1 MDEKMKEP
9 EDDGDQEEE
18 EKEKDEKEKEQR
30 IEQSMKSNL
39 ECFNS
44 IDKTQHNILDDYDL
58 RGFKR
63 YSYLLHHQPSTE
75 TDSFEMFQ
83 SVGSTKFLE
92 NLDDFKHS
100 TSGSWKSVLSS
111 FEDIG
116 TNHNNFKITTTTN
129 NNNNNHYHQIIEV
142 SPHSLKPI
150 KAQPN
155 SSSSTTTTTS
165 TATSTTMNVPSN
177 QQIQT
182 EDLQT
187 SKEQSDCSFK
197 SINNTLIDN
206 SSSINDPNEQHCHL
220 QLDNNN
226 NNNNNHV
233 IMHKTDLFDH
243 EIRRFEVR
251 KQSRSSILSNNQFR
265 RTKFLKQKYTD
276 PNTTTTTTVTTATT
290 TTTTT
295 TCNNNSNSSISNHN
309 DTTEMMRNSLYKL
322 KRTATEHITNRYK
335 YHDRMESSLMHHH
348 HHHHHH
354 QQHHQQQH
362 HSNEN
367 SIIPDNTIIIRRKS
381 TIHCVYPRHYSDTM
395 RQDEQFNS
403 HTIDYVDKNDK
414 NSILVNSNGN
424 SNGNGNS
431 TSNLYEYDTHLNE
444 YRLSDNLK
452 SSFEK
457 EDEMKSD
464 NLLEREAHIG
474 ALALAW
480 ASGTHKPKKSPYDKH
495 TLSRETS
502 DRVQVKLRQYNHTT
516 NNNNHSKSSIMNPEN
531 FKFNDYTTNSSKK
544 NRMTLSTLRE
554 LSTSIF
560 TPSKRNLI
568 TSFTHH
574 PNVTHRQK
582 AHYSIHET
590 DNLVHSNSTYRP
602 NHDGSNIPT
611 IANTTTTTTTTITT
625 TQNNNSSSNS
635 NKTDHHLIPHSI
647 KQAIIRNTAKI
658 AISPILNTNEENDNH
673 SYNSIDPICELDQL
687 EPFNRKD
694 DHLHESHSIEQ
705 SSQYRQQQ
713 QQQQQ
718 QLQQSEELRKL
729 IDNESQRMIHSQKSS
744 LQSEQLHDINDIFE
758 TNNNNNNNDET
769 NRPIGIRAKI
779 RRNAED
785 LRSLYGTSGP
795 LGSVQPT
802 MNYKTSNRG
811 IGWRLHWRKIFNE
824 RRRKLADYSLFF
836 AVMGILLMV
845 FELEMIMAKVYLR
858 TSIYSILVKSLISAS
873 TLILVGLTLVY
884 HAVDVQLFC
893 INNCIEDW
901 RIAMN
906 CRKISLTL
914 IEVFICLVHPPPILS
929 NYNIY
934 SYRNSYYTASTLKS
948 FKQFDDVLNDQ
959 EPLSSSSSS
968 SIPMNS
974 YYNRPITTLIYDSI
988 LDNHTQRLN
997 DYLPFPSVPFIN
1009 DHHNDIHY
1017 DDKPVPMI
1025 ILELTFSIP
1034 MFLRLYLIFRV
1045 LLLHSTM
1052 FTDAGSRSIGALN
1065 RVKINVRFVLKTLA
1079 TVCPGTML
1087 LIFILSMWIV
1097 TSWIMRVCEREQNK
1111 EYEKLL
1117 NSMWLIAV
1125 TFLSIG
1131 YGDMVPNTNCGRA
1144 ISVLAGV
1151 MGSACTALVVAVVA
1165 RKLELTRAEKHVHN
1179 FMQDNKFYKNL
1190 RHSAANV
1197 LRETWLFYK
1206 YTRLVKRV
1214 KPGRVRRHQR
1224 KFLTAISR
1232 LRKAKDNQR
1241 KLKEDANSMVD
1252 LAKLQTSIYETVN
1265 HIRAD
1270 QTIFVQRLVGVEKCM
1285 TSIQVNI
1292 NNSLDIVLLVF
1303 SY

>member
-9 EDDGDQEEE
+9 EDNGDEEEEEE
-18 EKEKDEKEKEQR
+18 EKEKEQR
-30 IEQSMKSNL
+30 TEQSMKSNS
-39 ECFNS
+39 ECSNS
-44 IDKTQHNILDDYDL
+44 IYKTQHNILDDYDL

-63 YSYLLHHQPSTE
+63 YSYLLHYHQPSTE

-100 TSGSWKSVLSS
+100 TSGSWKSVISS

-116 TNHNNFKITTTTN
+116 TNHNNFKISNNHN
-129 NNNNNHYHQIIEV
+129 NNNYHQIIEV
-142 SPHSLKPI
+142 FPHSLKPI
-150 KAQPN
+150 EAETN
-155 SSSSTTTTTS
+155 SSSSTTTTT
-165 TATSTTMNVPSN
+165 TMTTTTTSNTLNVPSN
-177 QQIQT
+177 QLIQID
-182 EDLQT
+182 DLQI
-187 SKEQSDCSFK
+187 SKEQFDCSLK

-206 SSSINDPNEQHCHL
+206 SSSINDPNEQHYHL

-226 NNNNNHV
+226 DNNSNV
-233 IMHKTDLFDH
+233 IIHKTDLLDH

-265 RTKFLKQKYTD
+265 RPKFPKQKYTD
-276 PNTTTTTTVTTATT
+276 PNTTTTTTTT
-290 TTTTT
+290 TTSN
-295 TCNNNSNSSISNHN
+295 NNNSSSSNHN
-309 DTTEMMRNSLYKL
+309 DTTEMMHKSLYKL

-335 YHDRMESSLMHHH
+335 YHDRIESSLMHHH
-348 HHHHHH
+348 HHHP
-354 QQHHQQQH
+354 
-362 HSNEN
+362 NEN
-367 SIIPDNTIIIRRKS
+367 SIIPDNAIIIRRKS
-381 TIHCVYPRHYSDTM
+381 TIHCLYPRHYSDSM
-395 RQDEQFNS
+395 KQDEQFNT
-403 HTIDYVDKNDK
+403 HTIDYGDKNDK
-414 NSILVNSNGN
+414 NSIIGN

-431 TSNLYEYDTHLNE
+431 NNNLYEYDTHLKE

-502 DRVQVKLRQYNHTT
+502 DRIQVKLRQSNHT
-516 NNNNHSKSSIMNPEN
+516 NNNYSKSSIMNPEI

-544 NRMTLSTLRE
+544 NRMTLSTLRQ

-568 TSFTHH
+568 TSSTHH
-574 PNVTHRQK
+574 QNVAHRQK

-590 DNLVHSNSTYRP
+590 DSLVHSNSTYRP

-611 IANTTTTTTTTITT
+611 ITNTTTTTTTNT
-625 TQNNNSSSNS
+625 TQNNNSSSSSNS

-658 AISPILNTNEENDNH
+658 AISPILNTNEKNDNH

-687 EPFNRKD
+687 EQFNRKD
-694 DHLHESHSIEQ
+694 DHLHETHSIEQ
-705 SSQYRQQQ
+705 STQYRQQQ
-713 QQQQQ
+713 QQQHT
-718 QLQQSEELRKL
+718 EELRKL
-729 IDNESQRMIHSQKSS
+729 IDNESQQMIHSQKSS
-744 LQSEQLHDINDIFE
+744 LQSEQLNDINDRFE
-758 TNNNNNNNDET
+758 TNNNNNTDDDET

-959 EPLSSSSSS
+959 EPLSFSSSSSSSSLSS

-974 YYNRPITTLIYDSI
+974 YYSRPITTSIYDSI

-997 DYLPFPSVPFIN
+997 DYIPFPSVPFIN
-1009 DHHNDIHY
+1009 DHHDDIHY

-1232 LRKAKDNQR
+1232 TAIDQSL
-1241 KLKEDANSMVD
+1241 VD
-1252 LAKLQTSIYETVN
+1252 ICASCT
-1265 HIRAD
+1265 D
-1270 QTIFVQRLVGVEKCM
+1270 C
-1285 TSIQVNI
+1285 
-1292 NNSLDIVLLVF
+1292 LDIALSHKLYKQKWMVA
-1303 SY
+1303 SDGI

>member
-1 MDEKMKEP
+1 MDEKVKEL
-9 EDDGDQEEE
+9 EDDEEEEE
-18 EKEKDEKEKEQR
+18 EKEEGRKEQTT
-30 IEQSMKSNL
+30 ENKS
-39 ECFNS
+39 EYS
-44 IDKTQHNILDDYDL
+44 SEIQKAPHSILDDYDL

-63 YSYLLHHQPSTE
+63 FSYLFHHQPSTE

-83 SVGSTKFLE
+83 SVSSTKFLE

-100 TSGSWKSVLSS
+100 TSGSWKSVISS
-111 FEDIG
+111 FEDV
-116 TNHNNFKITTTTN
+116 NTTN
-129 NNNNNHYHQIIEV
+129 NSNNHKNNHHQTPE
-142 SPHSLKPI
+142 
-150 KAQPN
+150 A
-155 SSSSTTTTTS
+155 SSYSSKS
-165 TATSTTMNVPSN
+165 MEAKSN
-177 QQIQT
+177 
-182 EDLQT
+182 
-187 SKEQSDCSFK
+187 
-197 SINNTLIDN
+197 IDN
-206 SSSINDPNEQHCHL
+206 SSHTTMNAQLKQEPQTDDLQNVKEHL
-220 QLDNNN
+220 DDSFKSLSNTSKDNSSRISYPD
-226 NNNNNHV
+226 V
-233 IMHKTDLFDH
+233 TMHKTDSLDNVT
-243 EIRRFEVR
+243 RRFEVR
-251 KQSRSSILSNNQFR
+251 KHSKSSLLSNNQFR
-265 RTKFLKQKYTD
+265 RTKFLKQKYAD
-276 PNTTTTTTVTTATT
+276 PN
-290 TTTTT
+290 
-295 TCNNNSNSSISNHN
+295 NNHN
-309 DTTEMMRNSLYKL
+309 DDHDHDSTDGIPRSSSKL

-335 YHDRMESSLMHHH
+335 YHDRTESSSIHHP
-348 HHHHHH
+348 
-354 QQHHQQQH
+354 
-362 HSNEN
+362 NDN
-367 SIIPDNTIIIRRKS
+367 IPVNPIVIRRKS
-381 TIHCVYPRHYSDTM
+381 TIHCLYPRHYSDAM
-395 RQDEQFNS
+395 KQDECLNS
-403 HTIDYVDKNDK
+403 QTMIYEDINKNDK
-414 NSILVNSNGN
+414 HSMMGMVNPNSSHSNN
-424 SNGNGNS
+424 IP
-431 TSNLYEYDTHLNE
+431 EFDTHLNE
-444 YRLSDNLK
+444 YRLSEDLK

-457 EDEMKSD
+457 EDEMKAD

-480 ASGTHKPKKSPYDKH
+480 ASGTHKSKKSPYDKYS
-495 TLSRETS
+495 LSRETS
-502 DRVQVKLRQYNHTT
+502 DRVPVKLRQHNNNNNHNYNHHHSRSTVISPDNFRFNNYTT
-516 NNNNHSKSSIMNPEN
+516 NNNMSS
-531 FKFNDYTTNSSKK
+531 K

-568 TSFTHH
+568 TSSIHH
-574 PNVTHRQK
+574 QNATHRQK
-582 AHYSIHET
+582 ACYPIDET
-590 DNLVHSNSTYRP
+590 DRLH
-602 NHDGSNIPT
+602 HDEKNIP
-611 IANTTTTTTTTITT
+611 ITTTTTT
-625 TQNNNSSSNS
+625 TQNNNSSISS
-635 NKTDHHLIPHSI
+635 SHKNKTDHHLIPQSI
-647 KQAIIRNTAKI
+647 KHAIIRNTAKI
-658 AISPILNTNEENDNH
+658 AISPILHTNEENDNDEHLHTFKPSNEH
-673 SYNSIDPICELDQL
+673 SYDSIESDQL
-687 EPFNRKD
+687 EQFNRKD
-694 DHLHESHSIEQ
+694 DHLHESHPTEEPPP
-705 SSQYRQQQ
+705 YRQQH
-713 QQQQQ
+713 
-718 QLQQSEELRKL
+718 QQSEELRKL
-729 IDNESQRMIHSQKSS
+729 VDNGSQLILHSQKSS
-744 LQSEQLHDINDIFE
+744 LQSEQLHDINGIFE
-758 TNNNNNNNDET
+758 TNDNDET

-795 LGSVQPT
+795 LGSVQPQ
-802 MNYKTSNRG
+802 MNYRSSSRG

-858 TSIYSILVKSLISAS
+858 TSIYSILIKSLISAS

-914 IEVFICLVHPPPILS
+914 IEVFICLIHPPPILS

-934 SYRNSYYTASTLKS
+934 SYRNSYYTLSTLGS
-948 FKQFDDVLNDQ
+948 FKYTNDHDVDDPADQ
-959 EPLSSSSSS
+959 ESLSSASR
-968 SIPMNS
+968 ITMKS
-974 YYNRPITTLIYDSI
+974 YYDRPMTTLLYDS
-988 LDNHTQRLN
+988 LLHNHTQRLN
-997 DYLPFPSVPFIN
+997 EYLPFTNVPYIN
-1009 DHHNDIHY
+1009 YHHSDNIHY
-1017 DDKPVPMI
+1017 DDKPVPII
-1025 ILELTFSIP
+1025 ILELIFSVP

-1079 TVCPGTML
+1079 TICPGTML

-1285 TSIQVNI
+1285 SSIQSYINQMSDTFTGIIETFGTCNNI
-1292 NNSLDIVLLVF
+1292 ATISLEDETTSSNMNVTT
-1303 SY
+1303 

>member
-9 EDDGDQEEE
+9 EDDGDEEEADEEKDKKEKEEE
-18 EKEKDEKEKEQR
+18 EEER
-30 IEQSMKSNL
+30 MEQSNKSNS
-39 ECFNS
+39 ECSNP
-44 IDKTQHNILDDYDL
+44 IYKTQYNILDDYDL

-100 TSGSWKSVLSS
+100 TSGSWKSVISS
-111 FEDIG
+111 FEDAD
-116 TNHNNFKITTTTN
+116 TNHNNFKISN
-129 NNNNNHYHQIIEV
+129 NNNINNHYHQIIEV

-150 KAQPN
+150 EAQPN
-155 SSSSTTTTTS
+155 SFSSTTTTTS
-165 TATSTTMNVPSN
+165 TATSTTMNIPSN
-177 QQIQT
+177 QQIHID
-182 EDLQT
+182 DLQT
-187 SKEQSDCSFK
+187 SKEQFNCSFK

-226 NNNNNHV
+226 NNNV
-233 IMHKTDLFDH
+233 IMHKTDLLDH
-243 EIRRFEVR
+243 EL
-251 KQSRSSILSNNQFR
+251 Q
-265 RTKFLKQKYTD
+265 
-276 PNTTTTTTVTTATT
+276 
-290 TTTTT
+290 
-295 TCNNNSNSSISNHN
+295 
-309 DTTEMMRNSLYKL
+309 
-322 KRTATEHITNRYK
+322 HITNRYK

-348 HHHHHH
+348 H
-354 QQHHQQQH
+354 QHHQQQH

-381 TIHCVYPRHYSDTM
+381 TIHCLYPRHYSDTM

-414 NSILVNSNGN
+414 NSIIGNSN

-574 PNVTHRQK
+574 QNVTHRQK
-582 AHYSIHET
+582 AHYSIHES
-590 DNLVHSNSTYRP
+590 DNLVHSNSAYRP

-611 IANTTTTTTTTITT
+611 IANTTTTTTTITT

-658 AISPILNTNEENDNH
+658 AISPILNTNKENDNH
-673 SYNSIDPICELDQL
+673 SYNSIDPIYELDQL
-687 EPFNRKD
+687 EQFNRKD

-705 SSQYRQQQ
+705 SSYDRQQQQ

-758 TNNNNNNNDET
+758 TNNNNDET

-884 HAVDVQLFC
+884 HAVDVQQGVPVILR
-893 INNCIEDW
+893 E
-901 RIAMN
+901 
-906 CRKISLTL
+906 
-914 IEVFICLVHPPPILS
+914 LVLS
-929 NYNIY
+929 GGFDLVP
-934 SYRNSYYTASTLKS
+934 NSTKL
-948 FKQFDDVLNDQ
+948 
-959 EPLSSSSSS
+959 
-968 SIPMNS
+968 
-974 YYNRPITTLIYDSI
+974 
-988 LDNHTQRLN
+988 
-997 DYLPFPSVPFIN
+997 
-1009 DHHNDIHY
+1009 
-1017 DDKPVPMI
+1017 
-1025 ILELTFSIP
+1025 
-1034 MFLRLYLIFRV
+1034 
-1045 LLLHSTM
+1045 
-1052 FTDAGSRSIGALN
+1052 GSRVS
-1065 RVKINVRFVLKTLA
+1065 
-1079 TVCPGTML
+1079 C
-1087 LIFILSMWIV
+1087 
-1097 TSWIMRVCEREQNK
+1097 
-1111 EYEKLL
+1111 
-1117 NSMWLIAV
+1117 
-1125 TFLSIG
+1125 
-1131 YGDMVPNTNCGRA
+1131 
-1144 ISVLAGV
+1144 
-1151 MGSACTALVVAVVA
+1151 
-1165 RKLELTRAEKHVHN
+1165 
-1179 FMQDNKFYKNL
+1179 
-1190 RHSAANV
+1190 
-1197 LRETWLFYK
+1197 
-1206 YTRLVKRV
+1206 RL
-1214 KPGRVRRHQR
+1214 PP
-1224 KFLTAISR
+1224 T
-1232 LRKAKDNQR
+1232 
-1241 KLKEDANSMVD
+1241 
-1252 LAKLQTSIYETVN
+1252 
-1265 HIRAD
+1265 
-1270 QTIFVQRLVGVEKCM
+1270 TI
-1285 TSIQVNI
+1285 
-1292 NNSLDIVLLVF
+1292 
-1303 SY
+1303 

>member
-1 MDEKMKEP
+1 MDEKVKEL
-9 EDDGDQEEE
+9 EDDEEEEE
-18 EKEKDEKEKEQR
+18 EKEEGRKEQTT
-30 IEQSMKSNL
+30 ENKS
-39 ECFNS
+39 EYS
-44 IDKTQHNILDDYDL
+44 SEIQKAPHSILDDYDL

-63 YSYLLHHQPSTE
+63 FSYLFHHQPSTE

-83 SVGSTKFLE
+83 SVSSTKFLE

-100 TSGSWKSVLSS
+100 TSGSWKSVISS
-111 FEDIG
+111 FEDV
-116 TNHNNFKITTTTN
+116 NTTN
-129 NNNNNHYHQIIEV
+129 NSNNHKNNHHQTPE
-142 SPHSLKPI
+142 
-150 KAQPN
+150 A
-155 SSSSTTTTTS
+155 SSYSSKS
-165 TATSTTMNVPSN
+165 MEAKSN
-177 QQIQT
+177 
-182 EDLQT
+182 
-187 SKEQSDCSFK
+187 
-197 SINNTLIDN
+197 IDN
-206 SSSINDPNEQHCHL
+206 SSHTTMNAQLKQEPQMDDLQNVKEHL
-220 QLDNNN
+220 DDSFKSLSNTSKDNSSRISYPD
-226 NNNNNHV
+226 V
-233 IMHKTDLFDH
+233 TMHKTDSLDNVT
-243 EIRRFEVR
+243 RRFEVR
-251 KQSRSSILSNNQFR
+251 KHSKSSLLSNNQFR
-265 RTKFLKQKYTD
+265 RTKFLKQKYAD
-276 PNTTTTTTVTTATT
+276 PN
-290 TTTTT
+290 
-295 TCNNNSNSSISNHN
+295 NNHN
-309 DTTEMMRNSLYKL
+309 DDHDHDSTDGIPRSSSKL

-335 YHDRMESSLMHHH
+335 YHDRTESSSIHHP
-348 HHHHHH
+348 
-354 QQHHQQQH
+354 
-362 HSNEN
+362 NDN
-367 SIIPDNTIIIRRKS
+367 IPVNPIMIRRKS
-381 TIHCVYPRHYSDTM
+381 TIHCLYPRHYSDAM
-395 RQDEQFNS
+395 KQDECLNS
-403 HTIDYVDKNDK
+403 QTMIYEDINKNDK
-414 NSILVNSNGN
+414 YSMMGMVNPNSSHSNN
-424 SNGNGNS
+424 IP
-431 TSNLYEYDTHLNE
+431 EFDTHLNE
-444 YRLSDNLK
+444 YRLSEDLK

-457 EDEMKSD
+457 EDEMKAD

-480 ASGTHKPKKSPYDKH
+480 ASGTHKSKKSPYDKYS
-495 TLSRETS
+495 LNRETS
-502 DRVQVKLRQYNHTT
+502 DRVPVKLRQHNNNNNHNYNHHHSRSTVISPDNFRFNNYTT
-516 NNNNHSKSSIMNPEN
+516 NNNMSS
-531 FKFNDYTTNSSKK
+531 K

-568 TSFTHH
+568 TSSIHH
-574 PNVTHRQK
+574 QNATHRQK
-582 AHYSIHET
+582 ACYPIDET
-590 DNLVHSNSTYRP
+590 DRLH
-602 NHDGSNIPT
+602 HDEKNIP
-611 IANTTTTTTTTITT
+611 ITTTTTT
-625 TQNNNSSSNS
+625 TQNNNSSISS
-635 NKTDHHLIPHSI
+635 SHKNKTDHHLIPQSI
-647 KQAIIRNTAKI
+647 KHAIIRNTAKI
-658 AISPILNTNEENDNH
+658 AISPILHTNEENDNDEHLHTFKPSNEH
-673 SYNSIDPICELDQL
+673 SCDSIESDQL
-687 EPFNRKD
+687 EQFNRKD
-694 DHLHESHSIEQ
+694 DHLHESHPTEEPPP
-705 SSQYRQQQ
+705 YRQQH
-713 QQQQQ
+713 
-718 QLQQSEELRKL
+718 QQSEELRKL
-729 IDNESQRMIHSQKSS
+729 VDNGSQLILHSQKSS
-744 LQSEQLHDINDIFE
+744 LQSEQLHDINGIFE
-758 TNNNNNNNDET
+758 TNDNDET

-795 LGSVQPT
+795 LGSVQPQ
-802 MNYKTSNRG
+802 MNYRSSSRG

-858 TSIYSILVKSLISAS
+858 TSIYSILIKSLISAS

-914 IEVFICLVHPPPILS
+914 IEVFICLIHPPPILS

-934 SYRNSYYTASTLKS
+934 SYRNSYYTLSTLGK
-948 FKQFDDVLNDQ
+948 
-959 EPLSSSSSS
+959 
-968 SIPMNS
+968 
-974 YYNRPITTLIYDSI
+974 LI
-988 LDNHTQRLN
+988 
-997 DYLPFPSVPFIN
+997 FSV
-1009 DHHNDIHY
+1009 
-1017 DDKPVPMI
+1017 
-1025 ILELTFSIP
+1025 P

-1079 TVCPGTML
+1079 TICPGTML

-1252 LAKLQTSIYETVN
+1252 LAKSYINQMSDTFTGIIETFGTCNNIATISLEDETTSSNMNVT
-1265 HIRAD
+1265 
-1270 QTIFVQRLVGVEKCM
+1270 T
-1285 TSIQVNI
+1285 
-1292 NNSLDIVLLVF
+1292 
-1303 SY
+1303 

>member
-9 EDDGDQEEE
+9 EDDGDEEEADEEKDKKEKEEE
-18 EKEKDEKEKEQR
+18 EEER
-30 IEQSMKSNL
+30 MEQSNKSNS
-39 ECFNS
+39 ECSNP
-44 IDKTQHNILDDYDL
+44 IYKTQYNILDDYDL

-100 TSGSWKSVLSS
+100 TSGSWKSVISS
-111 FEDIG
+111 FEDAD
-116 TNHNNFKITTTTN
+116 TNHNNFKISN
-129 NNNNNHYHQIIEV
+129 NNNINNHYHQIIEV

-150 KAQPN
+150 EAQPN
-155 SSSSTTTTTS
+155 SFSSTTTTTS
-165 TATSTTMNVPSN
+165 TATSTTMNIPSN
-177 QQIQT
+177 QQIHID
-182 EDLQT
+182 DLQT
-187 SKEQSDCSFK
+187 SKEQFNCSFK

-226 NNNNNHV
+226 NNNV
-233 IMHKTDLFDH
+233 IMHKTDLLDH
-243 EIRRFEVR
+243 ELRRFE
-251 KQSRSSILSNNQFR
+251 
-265 RTKFLKQKYTD
+265 
-276 PNTTTTTTVTTATT
+276 
-290 TTTTT
+290 
-295 TCNNNSNSSISNHN
+295 
-309 DTTEMMRNSLYKL
+309 L

-348 HHHHHH
+348 H
-354 QQHHQQQH
+354 QHHQQQH

-381 TIHCVYPRHYSDTM
+381 TIHCLYPRHYSDTM

-414 NSILVNSNGN
+414 NSIIGNSN

-574 PNVTHRQK
+574 QNVTHRQK

-590 DNLVHSNSTYRP
+590 DNLVHSNSAYRP

-611 IANTTTTTTTTITT
+611 IANTTTTTTT
-625 TQNNNSSSNS
+625 QNNNSSSSS

-658 AISPILNTNEENDNH
+658 AISPILNTNKENDNH
-673 SYNSIDPICELDQL
+673 SYNSIDPIYELDQL
-687 EPFNRKD
+687 EQFNRKD

-705 SSQYRQQQ
+705 SSYDRQQQ

-718 QLQQSEELRKL
+718 QLQQSEEL
-729 IDNESQRMIHSQKSS
+729 Q
-744 LQSEQLHDINDIFE
+744 
-758 TNNNNNNNDET
+758 
-769 NRPIGIRAKI
+769 
-779 RRNAED
+779 D

-906 CRKISLTL
+906 CRKISLTI

-948 FKQFDDVLNDQ
+948 FKQFDNVLNDQ
-959 EPLSSSSSS
+959 EPLSSSSLSSS

-974 YYNRPITTLIYDSI
+974 YYNRPITTSIYDSI

-997 DYLPFPSVPFIN
+997 NYIPFPSVPFIN

-1285 TSIQVNI
+1285 TSIQSYVNQMSDTFTGI
-1292 NNSLDIVLLVF
+1292 IETLETCNTTTVPLDDETI
-1303 SY
+1303 SS